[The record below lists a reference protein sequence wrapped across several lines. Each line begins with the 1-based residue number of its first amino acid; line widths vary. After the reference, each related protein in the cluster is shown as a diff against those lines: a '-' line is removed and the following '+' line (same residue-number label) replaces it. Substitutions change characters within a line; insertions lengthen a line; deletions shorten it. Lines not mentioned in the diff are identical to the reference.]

1 MKKIFAIALAVVMVL
16 SIASVAGAFNWSKP
30 AEPAEPFGYSVD
42 VIKFT
47 RSTGTLG
54 SSSFNEDNA
63 ATAVNGADVY
73 WAIKLVVPSLSYNS
87 GIRQNAQ
94 VDVKFTA
101 LDGTTNVTNIPLRAY
116 PAGTYYFLAD
126 GRYVNTP
133 ADLPFVYTAN
143 EVTWGTFYF
152 WPVSA
157 FGSFDSN
164 NIAETPV
171 YATNCLDTATAKVE
185 AKVYSERPLDGSWFE
200 VGSYEVA
207 VNDRI
212 IAFRLADTDKMVATF
227 TRNADDLVVGVTY
240 GDAGDTETMKL
251 YEWLNNGSAT
261 EFRKAVENKEV
272 YMTNA
277 NLRAAFGFT
286 YSQSDSITW
295 NANSTPIILDPTVSI
310 PKTGDNASV
319 IGFAMIMVAVVAA
332 AVAVRKVNA

>member
-16 SIASVAGAFNWSKP
+16 SIASVASAFTWTKP
-30 AEPAEPFGYSVD
+30 ADSTTADNFGYSID

-47 RSTGTLG
+47 RSTGALG
-54 SSSFNEDNA
+54 SSSFNADEA

-73 WAIKLVVPSLSYNS
+73 YAIKLVVSNPSDS
-87 GIRQNAQ
+87 IKAQ
-94 VDVKFTA
+94 AKVDVQVTA
-101 LDGTTNVTNIPLRAY
+101 LEGALNVTADINKL
-116 PAGTYYFLAD
+116 GNGVYYFGAIDTLD
-126 GRYVNTP
+126 GWFHTVDKFSNEMP
-133 ADLPFVYTAN
+133 VYTAK
-143 EVTWGTFYF
+143 
-152 WPVSA
+152 
-157 FGSFDSN
+157 
-164 NIAETPV
+164 
-171 YATNCLDTATAKVE
+171 CLDTDTAKVE

-207 VNDRI
+207 VNGRI

-261 EFRKAVENKEV
+261 DFRKAVENKEV

-277 NLRAAFGFT
+277 NLRAAFGWS

>member
-16 SIASVAGAFNWSKP
+16 SIASVASAFTWSKP
-30 AEPAEPFGYSVD
+30 ADSTTADNFGYSID

-47 RSTGTLG
+47 RSTGELG
-54 SSSFNEDNA
+54 SSYFKADDA

-73 WAIKLVVPSLSYNS
+73 YAIKLVKNSPSSTVEKY
-87 GIRQNAQ
+87 AK
-94 VDVKFTA
+94 VDVTFTA
-101 LDGTTNVTNIPLRAY
+101 IEGGVSQKGIDVSGGGNGVYYYGTINGVSHFYSIEN
-116 PAGTYYFLAD
+116 
-126 GRYVNTP
+126 
-133 ADLPFVYTAN
+133 FV
-143 EVTWGTFYF
+143 
-152 WPVSA
+152 
-157 FGSFDSN
+157 SN
-164 NIAETPV
+164 NLGMNATAETPV
-171 YATNCLDTATAKVE
+171 FAARCLDTATAKVE

-261 EFRKAVENKEV
+261 DFRKAVENKEV

-277 NLRAAFGFT
+277 NLRAAFGFS
-286 YSQSDSITW
+286 YSQSDSATW
-295 NANSTPIILDPTVSI
+295 KANSTPIILDPTVSI